1 MSLDNFLDANHAA
14 PIAERYPV
22 LVYGSNPVPGQLTSK
37 FGDAAV
43 VPVFFGR
50 IPGWDTVY
58 NLISNWGYAFAELL
72 QEDED
77 VVVTTTGITFLDAEQ
92 LRQMAETEANYHL
105 AHFSDDVVL
114 ESGEQLCGSDNGLYV
129 FAGFRKTWV
138 PEDYEGPVPIAEVP
152 AEGRSRIFMTQR
164 ETLQRVVEVFDLR
177 ASGIHT
183 AEALVD
189 RLRAEAGDDDSPG
202 SLKFEIQQA
211 VDGDPTSRPP
221 LADRL
226 KLVQDHHLV
235 EATFGDMYG

>member
-1 MSLDNFLDANHAA
+1 LASLDDFLDANQVA

-22 LVYGSNPVPGQLTSK
+22 LAYGSNPVPGQLISK

-43 VPVFFGR
+43 VPVVFGR
-50 IPGWDTVY
+50 ITGWDTVY
-58 NLISNWGYAFAELL
+58 NLISNWGYAFAELM

-92 LRQMAETEANYHL
+92 LSQMAKTEANYHL
-105 AHFSDDVVL
+105 AHFPDDVVL
-114 ESGEQLCGSDNGLYV
+114 ESGEQLRGSDNGLYV

-138 PEDYEGPVPIAEVP
+138 PEDYEGPVPIEEVP
-152 AEGRSRIFMTQR
+152 AEGRSRIPMTQR
-164 ETLQRVVEVFDLR
+164 QTLQRVVEAFDLR

-202 SLKFEIQQA
+202 RLKFEIKQA
-211 VDGDPTSRPP
+211 VEGDPTSRPA

-226 KLVQDHHLV
+226 KLVPDHLCV
-235 EATFGDMYG
+235 ATSGDTSG